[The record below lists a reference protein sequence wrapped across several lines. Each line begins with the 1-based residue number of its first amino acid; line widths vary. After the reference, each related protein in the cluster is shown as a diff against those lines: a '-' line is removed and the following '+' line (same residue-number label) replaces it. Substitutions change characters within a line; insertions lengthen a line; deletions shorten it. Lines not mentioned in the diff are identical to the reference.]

1 MIVPVVLLIIVLILF
16 TTFRSLAIA
25 GLVYAN
31 IPFALMGGVLALF
44 ISGEYLSVPASVG
57 FIALLGVAVLNGV
70 VMLSH
75 FQNIDKRFTSINKLV
90 VTGASDRLRAILMTA
105 TTAMLG
111 LIPLALASDHL

>member
-44 ISGEYLSVPASVG
+44 ISGEYLICPSLSWLYCIVG
-57 FIALLGVAVLNGV
+57 RRRAQWCSDAFALP
-70 VMLSH
+70 
-75 FQNIDKRFTSINKLV
+75 KY
-90 VTGASDRLRAILMTA
+90 
-105 TTAMLG
+105 
-111 LIPLALASDHL
+111 